1 LIGALAMHILLVKR
15 TIEHFEVST
24 TAVNVL
30 FMFDGKLDNE
40 SLILI
45 AKWSKLLAEGIELC
59 ILGGLDT

>member
-1 LIGALAMHILLVKR
+1 MHILLIER
-15 TIEHFEVST
+15 TIEHFEVSAT
-24 TAVNVL
+24 TINVL

-45 AKWSKLLAEGIELC
+45 AKWSELPAESVKLC